1 MFLQLIKSGFFLRKL
16 TVGFLCAITVL
27 SPFVWSQP
35 ILFREV
41 GITSG
46 IDFTYSQGARS
57 SLLVEDMGSGVALID
72 YDNDHDLD
80 FYLVNLP
87 GPLQNEITSDS
98 PGNVM
103 YRNNG
108 DGTFT
113 DVTKQAGV
121 GHQGFGIGCVGGDY
135 DNDGDIDLYVT
146 NYGPNV
152 LYRNNG
158 DGTFTDVTKQAGVGD
173 DRWGTGAAFGDYDQ
187 DGFLD
192 LYVPNYVV
200 YDLQSLDQMQKDS
213 KRAGQPIPS
222 ALNPHV
228 FEPQNNVMYRNNG
241 DGTFLDVTSKLGVYA
256 KGGRSLQAIFTD
268 FDLDNDLDLYI
279 ANDTSA
285 NFLYQN
291 NGDGTFGDVSEESW
305 AADFRGSMGLAAGDY
320 DNDNDLDLFISHW
333 IDEENALYNN
343 LVKDDGSLIE
353 SEITDSEIPIRLVDE
368 SYGASLAEESVKYI
382 GWGTDLFDFDNDG
395 DLDIFVANGS
405 TFQELSRPEI
415 LIAQQ
420 DQLFENVGNRL
431 FNEISHY
438 LPQLPLQVGRG
449 AGFGDYD
456 NDGDIDILVCNNDG
470 RPFLMRNEIGNR
482 HNWLQIKLI
491 GTSSNRSAI
500 GAKVR
505 VQSGSNGR
513 LQLKEIQAGS
523 SYLSFNSLTASF
535 GLGDDTSVSWV
546 EVTWPNGQVHRYNN
560 IPINKKT
567 IITEGQHR

>member
-1 MFLQLIKSGFFLRKL
+1 MFIQQATS
-16 TVGFLCAITVL
+16 VL
-27 SPFVWSQP
+27 PLGKWIGLLLLFTGSFSAWTQP
-35 ILFREV
+35 VLFREV
-41 GITSG
+41 SITSG
-46 IDFTYSQGARS
+46 IDFTYSQGVRS
-57 SLLVEDMGSGVALID
+57 SFLVEDMGSGVALID
-72 YDNDHDLD
+72 YDNDDDLD

-87 GPLQNEITSDS
+87 GPLQNEITPNSTK
-98 PGNVM
+98 NVM

-113 DVTKQAGV
+113 DVTQVVGV
-121 GHQGFGIGCVGGDY
+121 GDQGFGIGCVCGDY
-135 DNDGDIDLYVT
+135 DNDGDTDLYVT

-152 LYRNNG
+152 LYQNNG
-158 DGTFTDVTKQAGVGD
+158 DGTFSDVTQIAGVGD
-173 DRWGTGAAFGDYDQ
+173 NRWGCGAAFGDYDK

-200 YDLQSLDQMQKDS
+200 YDLQSLNQMQKES
-213 KRAGQPIPS
+213 KRSGQPIPS

-228 FEPQNNVMYRNNG
+228 FEPQDNIMYRNNG
-241 DGTFLDVTSKLGVYA
+241 DGTFTDVTTQLGVA
-256 KGGRSLQAIFTD
+256 AEGGRSLQAIFTD

-291 NGDGTFGDVSEESW
+291 NGDGTFSDISNESW
-305 AADFRGSMGLAAGDY
+305 AADFRGSMGLATGDY
-320 DNDNDLDLFISHW
+320 DNDGDFDLFISHW

-343 LVKDDGSLIE
+343 LQKDDGTLIQ
-353 SEITDSEIPIRLVDE
+353 SEIANSMDIPIRLVDE

-405 TFQELSRPEI
+405 TFQELNQPEI

-431 FNEISHY
+431 FSEISHR
-438 LPQLPLQVGRG
+438 LPQISLQVGRG

-491 GTSSNRSAI
+491 GTVSNRSAI

-505 VQSGSNGR
+505 VQSGANER
-513 LQLKEIQAGS
+513 NQLQEIKAGS
-523 SYLSFNSLTASF
+523 SYLSFNSLTAEF
-535 GLGDDTSVSWV
+535 GLGDDTSVHWV
-546 EVTWPNGQVHRYNN
+546 EVTWPNGQTSRHQN

-567 IITEGQHR
+567 VITESKSP